1 MRESRPR
8 LVPHRSRGYNP
19 YETREVG
26 VDRIHCSV
34 CGWAGIDPAIQ
45 QEPEQAVFSIVQTG
59 TTYSAPTGTAVE
71 GMGVE
76 DLRTEAVRPGGG
88 TGCPLCGTPLVFSG
102 SAPDLRRI

>member
-8 LVPHRSRGYNP
+8 LIPHRSRGYNP
-19 YETREVG
+19 YETQEVG

-34 CGWAGIDPAIQ
+34 CGFLVDPAMQ

-59 TTYSAPTGTAVE
+59 TTYQAPAGTAVE

-76 DLRTEAVRPGGG
+76 NLRTEAVRPGGG
-88 TGCPLCGTPLVFSG
+88 AGCPFCGAPLVFNG
-102 SAPDLRRI
+102 SAPDLLR